1 VFRHRTAAV
10 TATLHDLARKLG
22 DCPLDQPVVPGTS
35 PLGLTLWHV
44 PRTQDWLVST
54 SIRGVPEVAEEFRDG
69 LPDPDVYGFGVGLT
83 DEQSR
88 EAAAQVQVPA
98 LLAYADAV
106 AASVDAWLST
116 LCDRDLDEV
125 PPFLE
130 NQSARAPY
138 TSQGSLDEVAGLAG
152 QPVGVLL
159 MRPAMGHLFW
169 HLGEL
174 DLLLQLAKAAS

>member
-1 VFRHRTAAV
+1 
-10 TATLHDLARKLG
+10 
-22 DCPLDQPVVPGTS
+22 
-35 PLGLTLWHV
+35 
-44 PRTQDWLVST
+44 VST
-54 SIRGVPEVAEEFRDG
+54 SIRQVPEVADGFPDG

-83 DEQSR
+83 DDRAR

-106 AASVDAWLST
+106 AESVDTWLAALSAE
-116 LCDRDLDEV
+116 DLDEV

-130 NQSARAPY
+130 NQGARAPY
-138 TSQGSLDEVAGLAG
+138 TSQGSLDEVSGLAG

-159 MRPAMGHLFW
+159 MRPAMGHLFS

-174 DLLLQLAKAAS
+174 DLLLQLAKTRS